1 MLGSGFLLNRSG
13 LPQPLTIA
21 VVALALA
28 VGFFRLG
35 PWGLIYLAAAIVLV
49 VVWFVRRRMRERIE
63 RVGIRSTAEVLES
76 RRTGTVINNQNVVT
90 KVTMQVRPPGAE
102 PFVTTVR
109 ATVPMGLDYA
119 KGDTLR
125 VLVDPDRPGR
135 AVIDLRPAPGV
146 E

>member
-1 MLGSGFLLNRSG
+1 MLGSAYLLNRAG

-28 VGFFRLG
+28 IGFFRLG
-35 PWGLIYLAAAIVLV
+35 PWGYIYLAAAIALV
-49 VVWFVRRRMRERIE
+49 VVWFVRHRMRERIE
-63 RVGIRSTAEVLES
+63 RVGIRASAEVLES
-76 RRTGTVINNQNVVT
+76 RRTGTVINNHKVVT
-90 KVTMQVRPPGAE
+90 KVKLQVRAPGAA

-125 VLVDPDRPGR
+125 VLVDPEKPGR
-135 AVIDLRPAPGV
+135 AVIDHREPAD
-146 E
+146 